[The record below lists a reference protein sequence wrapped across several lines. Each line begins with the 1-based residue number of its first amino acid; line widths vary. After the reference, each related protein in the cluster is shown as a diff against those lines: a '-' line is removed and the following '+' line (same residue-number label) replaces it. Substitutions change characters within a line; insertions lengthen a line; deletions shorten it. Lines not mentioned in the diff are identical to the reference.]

1 MMPGDQWNLIVDV
14 AGVGRRKRG
23 ALSALSALSALVEY
37 RYGLEVMVTWS
48 DSDDAGDRRIPA
60 RVGRP
65 ILPVAIVRG

>member
-14 AGVGRRKRG
+14 AGVGRRK
-23 ALSALSALSALVEY
+23 LSALSALSALVEY

>member
-1 MMPGDQWNLIVDV
+1 MMPGDQWNLIVAV
-14 AGVGRRKRG
+14 AGVGRRKLG
-23 ALSALSALSALVEY
+23 ALSALFALVEY